1 MNYFLKVTQPLSGG
15 DHREGRQSGYGE
27 AGEEP
32 SGGRRR
38 REVKWD
44 RAERGGGNGTQRR
57 KYQQRLP
64 LTDLRISIT

>member
-1 MNYFLKVTQPLSGG
+1 MNYFLRVTQALSGG

-38 REVKWD
+38 REGKWD
-44 RAERGGGNGTQRR
+44 REERGGGGTQGR

-64 LTDLRISIT
+64 LTDLHISIT